1 MIGRVKRK
9 ITSKISNILRSA
21 VRSEIEN
28 ALPIIP
34 QLIEFQNSPKESRQS
49 YYQKDPLADLD
60 YYQKLKERLLTLNIS
75 VEEATVDIS
84 DFEDWLKK
92 FPAILKAYQGM
103 GNAVIEKCMEHYLTY
118 KTLRISKDDV
128 YIDIAAA
135 GSPWA
140 EVLNSRTEDKKTEDR
155 NQRTEDRRQRV
166 RAYRLDLSYPDGI
179 KGINIGADAGNTKL
193 PDNFASVLSLQ
204 CAYEC
209 LMGDADVLFIK
220 EASRI
225 LNEKGRFA
233 IIPLYLKDTYIN
245 VTSPYCD
252 QQKIIID
259 PEAKKVWRDDEY
271 KVPFSRNY
279 SPESFANRIYSR
291 IPDGMEGKVL
301 YFKNLAEVMKHYPGQ
316 RIYCFFMFLCE
327 K

>member
-9 ITSKISNILRSA
+9 ITSKISNMLRSA

-34 QLIEFQNSPKESRQS
+34 QLIEFQNSRKECRQS
-49 YYQKDPLADLD
+49 YYKKDPLADLD
-60 YYQKLKERLLTLNIS
+60 YYQKLKDRLLSLNIR
-75 VEEATVDIS
+75 VEEATIEIS

-92 FPAILKAYQGM
+92 FPAIKKVYQGM
-103 GNAVIEKCMEHYLTY
+103 GNAVIEKCLEHYLTY
-118 KTLRISKDDV
+118 KTLKISKDDI

-140 EVLNSRTEDKKTEDR
+140 EILNVQGGVKS
-155 NQRTEDRRQRV
+155 
-166 RAYRLDLSYPDGI
+166 YRLDLSYPDGI

-233 IIPLYLKDTYIN
+233 IIPLYLKHTYIN

-259 PEAKKVWRDDEY
+259 PEAKKVWRDDEH
-271 KVPFSRNY
+271 KVPFSRHY
-279 SPESFANRIYSR
+279 SPESFAERIYSR
-291 IPDGMEGKVL
+291 IPEGMEGKIL
-301 YFKNLAEVMKHYPGQ
+301 YFKKLGEVMRHYPGQ
-316 RIYCFFMFLCE
+316 RIYCFFIFLCE
-327 K
+327 KKPRNEDSNS

>member
-9 ITSKISNILRSA
+9 ITSKISNMLRSA

-34 QLIEFQNSPKESRQS
+34 QLIEFQNSPKECRQS

-60 YYQKLKERLLTLNIS
+60 YYQKLKDRLLSLNIR
-75 VEEATVDIS
+75 VEEATIDIS

-92 FPAILKAYQGM
+92 FPAIKKVYQGM
-103 GNAVIEKCMEHYLTY
+103 GNAVIEKCLEHYLTY
-118 KTLRISKDDV
+118 KTLKISKDDI

-140 EVLNSRTEDKKTEDR
+140 EILNVQGGVKS
-155 NQRTEDRRQRV
+155 
-166 RAYRLDLSYPDGI
+166 YRLDLSYPDGI

-193 PDNFASVLSLQ
+193 PDGFASVLSLQ

-209 LMGDADVLFIK
+209 LMGDADILFIK
-220 EASRI
+220 EANRI
-225 LNEKGRFA
+225 LNKNGRYG

-245 VTSPYCD
+245 ITSPYCD
-252 QQKIIID
+252 QREIIID
-259 PEAKKVWRDDEY
+259 PEAKKVWRDDKW

-279 SPESFANRIYSR
+279 SPESFKKRIYSR
-291 IPDGMEGKVL
+291 IPDDMFGKIL
-301 YFKNLAEVMKHYPGQ
+301 YFKNLDDVMKNYPGQ